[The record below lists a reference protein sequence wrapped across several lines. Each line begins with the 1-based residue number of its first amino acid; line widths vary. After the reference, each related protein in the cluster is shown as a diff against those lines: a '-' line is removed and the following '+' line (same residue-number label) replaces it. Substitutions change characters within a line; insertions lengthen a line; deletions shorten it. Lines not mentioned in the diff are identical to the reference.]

1 MERKKVGSH
10 LDLALEAAGE
20 GMVLLQNDGTLPL
33 KAAKIALFGTGALF
47 AHPGGTGSGTV
58 NGIEPLSVK
67 DAFLEE
73 GIVLSDGGYFARL
86 AAAKEA
92 AKAEKERRLKEAGRD
107 CLVFEWAKL
116 LYRA

>member
-58 NGIEPLSVK
+58 NGIEPLSPTWPRHR
-67 DAFLEE
+67 ASRPSTF
-73 GIVLSDGGYFARL
+73 SP
-86 AAAKEA
+86 AKP
-92 AKAEKERRLKEAGRD
+92 AKGKTGKPSGATIT
-107 CLVFEWAKL
+107 
-116 LYRA
+116 